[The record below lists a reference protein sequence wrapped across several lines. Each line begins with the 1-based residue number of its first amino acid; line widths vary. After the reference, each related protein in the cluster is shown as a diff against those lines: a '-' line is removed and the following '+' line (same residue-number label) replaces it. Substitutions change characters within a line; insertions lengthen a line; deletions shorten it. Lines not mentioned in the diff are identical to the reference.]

1 MDRVSSPSLSRL
13 PGRLRLAVRHRP
25 LAALP
30 FLAALLLLALVL
42 AASIGSVAISPLDI
56 VRMTLNKLAVG
67 HFTPTWP
74 PQAETII
81 FDIRL
86 PRVLGA
92 ALVGAGLA
100 TAGALFQGLLRN
112 PLADPYFIG
121 TSAGAALGATVAM
134 LLPIGSA
141 FMGFGTIPMS
151 AFLGALLTV
160 FAVYSL
166 ARSGGKAPVVTLLLS
181 GFVVSSFLIA
191 IMTLLITVDDRLQLN
206 LRQLLAFLLG
216 GLGASS
222 WQQLMVVAPM
232 ILGGLLL
239 SRLLAGSLNAFAVGE
254 EGAAYL
260 GVEVERDK
268 FLILALGALLTG
280 AAVSISGIVGFVGLM
295 MPHAVRLLLG
305 PDHRLLLPAAALAGA
320 AFLAMADLVARTV
333 LAPTEIPVG
342 IITAMLGGPFLLYL
356 LRRSLREYAF

>member
-1 MDRVSSPSLSRL
+1 MERLSSLHLHRL
-13 PGRLRLAVRHRP
+13 PSRLRLAVRRRP
-25 LAALP
+25 LAAIP
-30 FLAALLLLALVL
+30 LLVVLLFAVLVL
-42 AASIGSVAISPLDI
+42 AASSGSVAIPLLDT

-67 HFTPTWP
+67 HFTPTWR
-74 PQAETII
+74 PQEETII
-81 FDIRL
+81 FAIRL

-92 ALVGAGLA
+92 ALVGAALA

-121 TSAGAALGATVAM
+121 TSAGAALGATVAV
-134 LLPIGSA
+134 LLPIGGA
-141 FMGFGTIPMS
+141 FMGFGVVPMA

-160 FAVYSL
+160 LAVYSL
-166 ARSGGKAPVVTLLLS
+166 ARSGGKAPLVTLLLS

-191 IMTLLITVDDRLQLN
+191 VMTLLVTVDDRLQLN

-216 GLGASS
+216 GFGASS
-222 WQQLMVVAPM
+222 WQQLAVVAPM

-239 SRLLAGSLNAFAVGE
+239 SRFLAGSLNAFAAGE

-268 FLILALGALLTG
+268 FFILALGALLTG

-305 PDHRLLLPAAALAGA
+305 PDHRLLLPAVALAGA
-320 AFLAMADLVARTV
+320 SFLAAADLLARTV
-333 LAPTEIPVG
+333 LSPTEIPVG